1 MPGRLRPGIFV
12 SSNQNG
18 KPMRRAVPFVL
29 ISTCLLLG
37 SPAFGQESGGAAK
50 PLLQDT
56 AGNCPTKLPFTHVLT
71 NEPLQVLKADKEIT
85 PAVEQLHCTGE
96 NAYNGDAAAIEDG
109 KKLFRLCASCHGPK
123 GEGRIGPS
131 LIDQQFKY
139 ERVARDH
146 GEFEVIYGGAAGAMQ
161 PMGRRFDQ
169 DQILRIMAYIDS
181 IGAQ

>member
-1 MPGRLRPGIFV
+1 
-12 SSNQNG
+12 
-18 KPMRRAVPFVL
+18 MRIPN
-29 ISTCLLLG
+29 LLLVALCG
-37 SPAFGQESGGAAK
+37 IIGAAPALAQDGGGGAAV

-56 AGNCPTKLPFTHVLT
+56 AGNCPTKLSFTHVLT
-71 NEPLQVLKADKEIT
+71 NKPLPVYKPDEAIT

-96 NAYNGDAAAIEDG
+96 NAYNGDQAAIDAG
-109 KKLFRLCASCHGPK
+109 KKLFRLCASCHGPN

-131 LIDQQFKY
+131 LVDQTFKY
-139 ERVARDH
+139 ERVATDH

-181 IGAQ
+181 IRAQ